1 LLFRKN
7 WARTALMLMLLSVFG
22 YEMNLDGFT
31 WLISDAL
38 NGVVTVCTGK
48 PIKIP
53 AKKVARFGSNAT

>member
-1 LLFRKN
+1 MLFRKN

-31 WLISDAL
+31 SLISDVL

-53 AKKVARFGSNAT
+53 AKKVAQFSNAT